1 MRHLKRILVAA
12 LLGIP
17 APLLAQRAAPELVIR
32 VVDQATGAAV
42 PSARVEISGKR
53 RAGLT
58 SEAGELR
65 IAGLEARKH
74 LVGIERV
81 GYKYEQFIAD
91 MTPGGTLAVD
101 IELAPEP
108 VALAGV
114 RATSRRE
121 RKALRDVGLYER
133 ARQGFATVIDRDRIE
148 RRATMQPID
157 LLRGVRGFRVGL
169 SPRGDLRL
177 FSSRGPVSLGTS
189 NNSCEPALFLDGVS
203 FPTRDLN
210 TLNVADIEA
219 IEAFPGM
226 AGVPLRYSPIPHPCG
241 SVFVWTRAGL

>member
-1 MRHLKRILVAA
+1 MRHLKPILIAA
-12 LLGIP
+12 LLGAP

-58 SEAGELR
+58 SDAGELR

-74 LVGIERV
+74 LVGIDRV

-101 IELAPEP
+101 IELVPEP

-114 RATSRRE
+114 RATGRRE

-133 ARQGFATVIDRDRIE
+133 AKQGFATVIDRDQIE
-148 RRATMQPID
+148 RRATMQPME
-157 LLRGVRGFRVGL
+157 LLRGVPGFRVGL
-169 SPRGDLRL
+169 SQWGDLRI
-177 FSSRGPVSLGTS
+177 FSSRGPVGLAAT
-189 NNSCEPALFLDGVS
+189 NDSCEPAVFVDGV
-203 FPTRDLN
+203 PYPAQDLN
-210 TLNVADIEA
+210 TLNVAHIEA

-226 AGVPLRYSPIPHPCG
+226 AGVPPRFSPIPHPCG
-241 SVFVWTRAGL
+241 SVFVWTRAGR